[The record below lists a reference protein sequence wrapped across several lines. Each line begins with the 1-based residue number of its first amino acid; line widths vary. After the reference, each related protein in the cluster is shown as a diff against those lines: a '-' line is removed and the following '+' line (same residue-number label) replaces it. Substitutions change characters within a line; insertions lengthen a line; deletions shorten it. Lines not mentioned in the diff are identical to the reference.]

1 MPEVVGLG
9 TDLCEISRMVEALA
23 RHGDRFAEKVLG
35 PQELV
40 LFAARRAQA
49 PARGA
54 AFLATRFAA
63 KEALAKA
70 LGTGMRPPMG
80 FQACELLPN
89 EAGQPEWHW
98 HGALAE
104 LMKMRGWR
112 ALVSVS
118 DERTL
123 ASATVLLQK
132 EN

>member
-9 TDLCEISRMVEALA
+9 TDLCEIARMADALA
-23 RHGDRFAEKVLG
+23 RHGDRFAERILG

-40 LFAARRAQA
+40 LFAARKERSA
-49 PARGA
+49 ARGV

-63 KEALAKA
+63 KEALSKA

-80 FQACELLPN
+80 FHACELLPN
-89 EAGQPEWHW
+89 EAGQPVWHW

-104 LMKMRGWR
+104 MMKARRWH

-118 DERTL
+118 DERSV
-123 ASATVLLQK
+123 ASATVLLQT
-132 EN
+132 EV